1 MRNTW
6 PPCGEGRWN
15 PSQTYATKFISPSF
29 GFAMGR
35 NFWFNWAI
43 TVAADLVPSGLVM
56 YYWFPAVPSWVW
68 AGGILGVAGVFMIA
82 GFSFQGTE
90 LVGIAASESNVAQPP
105 FTLVFTHL
113 GVTVRGPGRAVT
125 PASPGLTGRRRLR
138 LCSRGRPSGRL
149 RLRNR
154 WGSRDHLDRW
164 DHLGSWARRFL
175 LSPPR
180 G

>member
-1 MRNTW
+1 MSAPWGTAQGPAPASLRNAW

-56 YYWFPAVPSWVW
+56 YYWFSTVPSWVW

-90 LVGIAASESNVAQPP
+90 LVGIAASESNVAQSP

-113 GVTVRGPGRAVT
+113 GVAVHGPGRAVT
-125 PASPGLTGRRRLR
+125 PAPHGLTGRR
-138 LCSRGRPSGRL
+138 C
-149 RLRNR
+149 
-154 WGSRDHLDRW
+154 WG
-164 DHLGSWARRFL
+164 
-175 LSPPR
+175 PCP
-180 G
+180 

>member
-68 AGGILGVAGVFMIA
+68 AGEFLGVCGAAANMNAVILTSILSADNSG
-82 GFSFQGTE
+82 
-90 LVGIAASESNVAQPP
+90 LYAASRMLPSMA
-105 FTLVFTHL
+105 LVRQAPRCSATRPAT
-113 GVTVRGPGRAVT
+113 GCRST
-125 PASPGLTGRRRLR
+125 P
-138 LCSRGRPSGRL
+138 
-149 RLRNR
+149 
-154 WGSRDHLDRW
+154 
-164 DHLGSWARRFL
+164 
-175 LSPPR
+175 
-180 G
+180 